1 MVELCQKHFGTLPT
15 IQHTEGPNGQ
25 GGMLAFFHLFWA
37 QFTCNFVT
45 FGEHFEVKML
55 PWAQLEAQGG
65 TSGTQVATRVPQ
77 SSKK

>member
-15 IQHTEGPNGQ
+15 IQQPEGPNGQ
-25 GGMLAFFHLFWA
+25 GGMLAFFHMFWA
-37 QFTCNFVT
+37 RFTCNFVT
-45 FGEHFEVKML
+45 FGGHFEVKML